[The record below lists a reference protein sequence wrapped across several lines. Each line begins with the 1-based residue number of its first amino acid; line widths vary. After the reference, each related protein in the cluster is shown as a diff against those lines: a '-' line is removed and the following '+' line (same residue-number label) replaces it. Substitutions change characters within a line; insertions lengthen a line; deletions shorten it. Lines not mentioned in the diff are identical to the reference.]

1 MINAFHLR
9 LNCTSTNN
17 NRLKNEKGSKN
28 YEEFHFSNL
37 YPMQKFFT
45 NELHKYL
52 QALIWQN
59 VAGTSVSIMPPH
71 PYGKLKRRTHL
82 LHCRLWEI
90 QG

>member
-1 MINAFHLR
+1 MIIAFHLR

-17 NRLKNEKGSKN
+17 NRLKNGKRSKN

-37 YPMQKFFT
+37 YPMQNFFT

-59 VAGTSVSIMPPH
+59 VAGTSVSHDAAAPLRETKTPEA
-71 PYGKLKRRTHL
+71 YFCVRRF
-82 LHCRLWEI
+82 
-90 QG
+90 